1 MQVCVCVCL
10 SCTVRKGQEKR
21 FYKTPERE
29 KETEQEDEGESARVE
44 DSEYEREG
52 STLV

>member
-1 MQVCVCVCL
+1 MCVCL

-21 FYKTPERE
+21 FYKTPEKE

-44 DSEYEREG
+44 DCECEREG
-52 STLV
+52 TTHV